1 MNPKIIS
8 LVLAWVSA
16 AGILYFAFDTLTSLG
31 DWGRAWSVEPFI
43 LIFAI
48 IVSVVPACASLMGI
62 ILIEQSQKTRDIIKW
77 FLIATLGSWAWLYI
91 GTIILG
97 VMRLQ

>member
-1 MNPKIIS
+1 MNLKVMS
-8 LVLAWVSA
+8 LVLGWVSA

-48 IVSVVPACASLMGI
+48 IVTVIPACASLMGI
-62 ILIEQSQKTRDIIKW
+62 ILIEQSQKKRDIIRW
-77 FLIATLGSWAWLYI
+77 FLIATVGSWAWLYI
-91 GTIILG
+91 GAIILG